1 MKLSL
6 AIFLTLF
13 STSCIFIGEELQHPY
28 PKIASVLKKK
38 FNTYEDRFGYI
49 KPDIEEEPGYLYIYQ
64 QKCIDFYHADTIQ
77 IKLKEISPK
86 TSKIQINL
94 QSSNKRWNFKLKEK
108 EKSKEFLNAL
118 KMRLKTGKWPK
129 TPWD

>member
-1 MKLSL
+1 MKLIYAVLLLLLS
-6 AIFLTLF
+6 
-13 STSCIFIGEELQHPY
+13 SSCMFIGEELQHPY
-28 PKIASVLKKK
+28 PQIASILKKK
-38 FNTYEDRFGYI
+38 FNAYEDKFGYI
-49 KPDIEEEPGYLYIYQ
+49 KPNIEEEPGYLYIYQ

-86 TSKIQINL
+86 TSKIQILL

-108 EKSKEFLNAL
+108 AKSNEFLNAL
-118 KMRLKTGKWPK
+118 KIRLKTGKWPK